1 MTVPRPQFGAG
12 SLPPGC
18 GGHCARSRVEG
29 GGGVCRLIPTV
40 PGGGT
45 GPGASAFAVP
55 RRLSVGGKRVA
66 GLAGPRYEPLAADSV
81 ALFRHLL
88 PRSGA
93 LPLLVLPMR
102 LTPRWPS
109 LSRPVVDVRSIPVN
123 HRDCTAVADPTVP
136 RARTGAACGDPPLVA
151 LLSSASLCLAGHG
164 GYGDPLAPTPV
175 PGVSSWWRVDL
186 SPVVPNLAGG
196 PPIQSN
202 PIQ

>member
-1 MTVPRPQFGAG
+1 MWSPVDHSATIIWRGLPSPGLRG
-12 SLPPGC
+12 SLCPLPG
-18 GGHCARSRVEG
+18 RRG
-29 GGGVCRLIPTV
+29 GGGVCRQIPTV

-55 RRLSVGGKRVA
+55 RRLSVGGKWVA

-81 ALFRHLL
+81 ALFRYLL

-109 LSRPVVDVRSIPVN
+109 LSRPVVSVQWCPVN
-123 HRDCTAVADPTVP
+123 HRDCTAVADPSVP
-136 RARTGAACGDPPLVA
+136 RARKGAACRDPPLGA

-164 GYGDPLAPTPV
+164 CCCGGPAPSPV
-175 PGVSSWWRVDL
+175 PGVSSWSGSTL
-186 SPVVPNLAGG
+186 PCG
-196 PPIQSN
+196 PL
-202 PIQ
+202 